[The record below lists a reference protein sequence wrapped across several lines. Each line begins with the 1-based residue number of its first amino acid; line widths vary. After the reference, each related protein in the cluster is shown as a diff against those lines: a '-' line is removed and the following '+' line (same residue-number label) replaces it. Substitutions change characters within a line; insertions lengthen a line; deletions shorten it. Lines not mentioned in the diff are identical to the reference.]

1 MRELCGRF
9 PDLVLE
15 VAAIPQPSFATPVEI
30 KTHCESTGV
39 RFDAGAG
46 SGRDAGQIALAAMK
60 FSFKSIQNVVT
71 GNVYRVTSVR
81 RRHPSS

>member
-30 KTHCESTGV
+30 KTYFGID
-39 RFDAGAG
+39 RG
-46 SGRDAGQIALAAMK
+46 S
-60 FSFKSIQNVVT
+60 F
-71 GNVYRVTSVR
+71 R
-81 RRHPSS
+81 RRGGKLA